1 MQHPSL
7 VDVEIDVD
15 VEPLT
20 REIFVR
26 TAAEERRV
34 GDQVRDARQCG
45 HRLQERRGIDVPVER
60 RVERADTGDPFDDRL
75 ASDAAVL
82 VLRIPVAE
90 RGKVAQQRFARV
102 RLEKAVDDDV
112 SKGFSGLERFAQ
124 RVGGGER
131 LRADHRAMVSAIRR
145 GYFG

>member
-1 MQHPSL
+1 
-7 VDVEIDVD
+7 
-15 VEPLT
+15 
-20 REIFVR
+20 
-26 TAAEERRV
+26 
-34 GDQVRDARQCG
+34 
-45 HRLQERRGIDVPVER
+45 
-60 RVERADTGDPFDDRL
+60 
-75 ASDAAVL
+75 VL

-112 SKGFSGLERFAQ
+112 PKGFSGLERFAQ